1 MQQLSSR
8 NVFLARGDDCV
19 RKMYGRNVLLGRWGI
34 GLWHMCKRNLFF
46 RWGKHVHAMPT
57 ECDDSLST
65 RVVLFEQLRQQQQRY
80 RDCMSLGRLLSVFEY
95 VLSQSMSCRQ
105 LLPFP
110 WRHRIYYLPSW
121 SLLSIGVHQL
131 HNVPSGSVLSSR
143 RRGGANSMHSWQL
156 LPIQWREQCHGVPSW
171 SLLSILVHV
180 QLHGVPSGSVLS
192 WIEYDQ
198 LYFMSG
204 QPILPSP
211 SNGRAQCVPLWKLL
225 PHSGDELC
233 D

>member
-1 MQQLSSR
+1 MQQLFSR
-8 NVFLARGDDCV
+8 NVLFLARGNDRGCV
-19 RKMYGRNVLLGRWGI
+19 REVYGRNVLLGRWGI

-46 RWGKHVHAMPT
+46 RWGKLFYRWGKHVHGMPS
-57 ECDDSLST
+57 ECDDIL
-65 RVVLFEQLRQQQQRY
+65 
-80 RDCMSLGRLLSVFEY
+80 
-95 VLSQSMSCRQ
+95 SMSCRQ
-105 LLPFP
+105 LLSFP
-110 WRHRIYYLPSW
+110 WRQRIYSLPSW

-131 HNVPSGSVLSSR
+131 HDVPSRSVLSSWWHVS
-143 RRGGANSMHSWQL
+143 ANTMHSWQL
-156 LPIQWREQCHGVPSW
+156 LPIQWREWCHGVPSW

-180 QLHGVPSGSVLS
+180 QLHGVPSGSILS

-211 SNGRAQCVPLWKLL
+211 SNVRAQCVPLWKLL
-225 PHSGDELC
+225 PHSGDELW